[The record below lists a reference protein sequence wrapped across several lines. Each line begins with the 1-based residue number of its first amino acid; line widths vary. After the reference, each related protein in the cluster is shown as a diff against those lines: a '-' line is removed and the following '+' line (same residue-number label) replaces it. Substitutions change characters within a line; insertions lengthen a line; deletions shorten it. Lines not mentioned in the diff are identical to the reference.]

1 MKTLKTVVVPATPE
15 TTKEVEDKTL
25 CDLCGKVID
34 VRGYDVDEVEIKIT
48 HTKGESYPEAAYLT
62 ESGFDVC
69 GECFTTK
76 LVPWMKAQR
85 ATGPTVRDAGWG

>member
-1 MKTLKTVVVPATPE
+1 MRTFKTVVIPATPE

-34 VRGYDVDEVEIKIT
+34 VRGYDVNEVAIEVK
-48 HTKGESYPEAAYLT
+48 HTEGQSYPEAAYLT
-62 ESGFDVC
+62 ETAFDLC

-76 LVPWMKAQR
+76 LIPWVKEQR
-85 ATGPTVRDAGWG
+85 GTGPRARDAGWG